1 MKSKICSVLALKI
14 LLQFIFAAFTDAA
27 DFSVR
32 LPSSPA
38 SSSDAP
44 GSDNY
49 ATLNSRF
56 AEYSD
61 LNNEASSSELELL
74 RLQLRASEQREAIL
88 RMQLLHELNQKIE
101 RRAVATPDM
110 HQLLT
115 PHGDVYRLIRLDDA
129 TVEFTVTHSSDLEY
143 CTGVLNWNPETRKL
157 TGTIKGVFRN
167 DAKRMLRSAP
177 ITIDFALQRFAS
189 VKSDYIVL
197 DRYGNEVQRYSK
209 EFTATAMPE
218 NSLKH

>member
-1 MKSKICSVLALKI
+1 MKATICCMLVLQI
-14 LLQFIFAAFTDAA
+14 HLQFTLVALTNAEDLGI
-27 DFSVR
+27 R
-32 LPSSPA
+32 LRSLPT

-44 GSDNY
+44 ASDND
-49 ATLNSRF
+49 ATLKSRI

-88 RMQLLHELNQKIE
+88 RMHLLHELNQKIE
-101 RRAVATPDM
+101 RRAVAIPDM

-157 TGTIKGVFRN
+157 TGMIKGVFRN
-167 DAKRMLRSAP
+167 DAKRILRSSP
-177 ITIDFALQRFAS
+177 ITIDFASQRFAS

-197 DRYGNEVQRYSK
+197 DRYGNEMQRFSK
-209 EFTATAMPE
+209 EFTTTAVPE
-218 NSLKH
+218 DSSKL